1 MHSVVKWISPVQNVM
16 EKRSLSTKWRPS
28 GLFGVKPRLARGNW
42 LRKYWRGTEGGTNFV
57 NYFLDGW
64 VWIAALRPVG
74 PIKQREKGKKGT
86 FFSFENFFEY
96 VWVWS
101 SGYSTRKRVGTG
113 DPGAHRGSFGEKRKK
128 ITNKWIIEHGDVLF
142 AWFYCALTWVWLFS
156 SFVL

>member
-74 PIKQREKGKKGT
+74 PIKQREKGKKGVL
-86 FFSFENFFEY
+86 FFFWRFLWMCVSMIEWIFNQKK
-96 VWVWS
+96 
-101 SGYSTRKRVGTG
+101 SGDWGPRGTQG
-113 DPGAHRGSFGEKRKK
+113 IFWRKK
-128 ITNKWIIEHGDVLF
+128 KKEKKKKHK
-142 AWFYCALTWVWLFS
+142 
-156 SFVL
+156 